1 MKTKI
6 KFAAKLPLLNL
17 ISFSLVLI
25 IGVAYIAQ
33 VNQNSTRG
41 YQMKALEDRIDTLQ
55 VQNEQ
60 IEYRIA
66 ENQSVGSVN
75 TKLQM
80 LGLVPV
86 EQVAYVSSGTA
97 SVAVNR

>member
-1 MKTKI
+1 MKTKT
-6 KFAAKLPLLNL
+6 KFATKLPVLN
-17 ISFSLVLI
+17 IVSFSLLLV

-41 YQMKALEDRIDTLQ
+41 YQMKALEDRIETLQ

-60 IEYRIA
+60 IEYHIA
-66 ENQSVGSVN
+66 QNQSVGTIN
-75 TKLQM
+75 TKLKM
-80 LGLVPV
+80 LGMVPV
-86 EQVAYVSSGTA
+86 KQVAYASTGVA